1 MIKKYLRKI
10 TGLLKQNEYRLKAE
24 NLLKNNNY
32 KILCKNEKTNK
43 DNLSKY
49 ISLEEDNFTKEYSN
63 DIYSIIESI
72 SINTDENNTYIDL
85 DNNFKIG
92 IIKGITNTEY
102 ELKYIGSKKREF
114 LSLYQRKTASKKRE
128 QYRLEKISTLENKIE
143 ELNIILENLNENI
156 NKIDNSIEILN
167 KEYKEFITGEDI
179 DEEIKLIEEIEID
192 LRTKEKELISINE
205 NIYKVKK
212 DIKEISNL
220 LFEET
225 EHINIPKN
233 TESYQSVIDSIR
245 EYKEVINEIRQAY
258 NKKNSILKETEIHI
272 SINEAV
278 KNDLEIIYEEIGTL
292 KNEKLTLTKNIES
305 LKNALKSLGIDEIEK
320 ELDRLSNIIS
330 TYPHSISLLIE
341 SKAKRE
347 ANIKNYIDRLNELE
361 INLNTKNKELNFYKE
376 NFRYELNLGYI
387 EELKAL
393 EECEAIEYVIEKYKL
408 SESYKQNDI
417 ISNIHEII
425 RESSLELNNYNIG
438 VYDTDNIYTNYEDEN
453 IKGLIEI
460 SKRVDIRIKLQKKE
474 ISLYDLI
481 KKLNLNIEEH
491 NLLINENERKVFE
504 DILINNLSTKI
515 SARISRAKNW
525 VKEIDKL
532 MDKVNTS
539 NGLKLNITWVPKKGQ
554 SEDDIDIKE
563 LSTLLSTSKFLTEEE
578 REKVSKHF
586 KLKLKQQKRRMED
599 ENKISSYQS
608 IIKEVLDFR
617 RWFEFKLMYTTPRQN
632 KKELTDN
639 EFYRLSGGEKA
650 LAMYIP
656 LFAAVNARYD
666 GADKKDCPRMIS
678 LDEAF
683 AGVDEENISHMFNL
697 MEGLDLDYVLNS
709 QVLWGTY
716 EGVKNLAIYEL
727 IREGSDMVIP
737 IKYTWNG
744 HSKIVDLGE

>member
-1 MIKKYLRKI
+1 MGII
-10 TGLLKQNEYRLKAE
+10 DSIIVPNEYRLKAE
-24 NLLKNNNY
+24 NLLKNNTY

-102 ELKYIGSKKREF
+102 ELKYIG
-114 LSLYQRKTASKKRE
+114 SKKRE

-599 ENKISSYQS
+599 ENKISSYQY

>member
-1 MIKKYLRKI
+1 MGII
-10 TGLLKQNEYRLKAE
+10 DSIIVPNEYRLKAE
-24 NLLKNNNY
+24 NLLKNNTY

-102 ELKYIGSKKREF
+102 ELKYIGSKKRE
-114 LSLYQRKTASKKRE
+114 

-192 LRTKEKELISINE
+192 LRTKEKEFISINE

-387 EELKAL
+387 EELKDL

>member
-1 MIKKYLRKI
+1 M
-10 TGLLKQNEYRLKAE
+10 
-24 NLLKNNNY
+24 
-32 KILCKNEKTNK
+32 
-43 DNLSKY
+43 
-49 ISLEEDNFTKEYSN
+49 
-63 DIYSIIESI
+63 
-72 SINTDENNTYIDL
+72 
-85 DNNFKIG
+85 
-92 IIKGITNTEY
+92 
-102 ELKYIGSKKREF
+102 
-114 LSLYQRKTASKKRE
+114 
-128 QYRLEKISTLENKIE
+128 
-143 ELNIILENLNENI
+143 
-156 NKIDNSIEILN
+156 
-167 KEYKEFITGEDI
+167 
-179 DEEIKLIEEIEID
+179 
-192 LRTKEKELISINE
+192 
-205 NIYKVKK
+205 
-212 DIKEISNL
+212 
-220 LFEET
+220 
-225 EHINIPKN
+225 
-233 TESYQSVIDSIR
+233 
-245 EYKEVINEIRQAY
+245 
-258 NKKNSILKETEIHI
+258 
-272 SINEAV
+272 
-278 KNDLEIIYEEIGTL
+278 
-292 KNEKLTLTKNIES
+292 
-305 LKNALKSLGIDEIEK
+305 
-320 ELDRLSNIIS
+320 
-330 TYPHSISLLIE
+330 LIE

>member
-1 MIKKYLRKI
+1 MGII
-10 TGLLKQNEYRLKAE
+10 DSIIVPNEYRLKAE
-24 NLLKNNNY
+24 NLLKNNTY

-102 ELKYIGSKKREF
+102 ELKYIG
-114 LSLYQRKTASKKRE
+114 SKKRE

-453 IKGLIEI
+453 IKGLVEI

-539 NGLKLNITWVPKKGQ
+539 NGLKLNIIWVPKKGQ

-599 ENKISSYQS
+599 ENKISSYQY

>member
-1 MIKKYLRKI
+1 MGII
-10 TGLLKQNEYRLKAE
+10 DSIIVPNEYRLKAE
-24 NLLKNNNY
+24 NLLKNNTY

-102 ELKYIGSKKREF
+102 ELKYIG
-114 LSLYQRKTASKKRE
+114 SKKRE

-305 LKNALKSLGIDEIEK
+305 LKNALKSLGIDKIEK

-599 ENKISSYQS
+599 GNKISSYQS

>member
-1 MIKKYLRKI
+1 MGII
-10 TGLLKQNEYRLKAE
+10 DSIIVPNEYRLKAE

-102 ELKYIGSKKREF
+102 ELKYIG
-114 LSLYQRKTASKKRE
+114 SKKRE

-225 EHINIPKN
+225 EYINIPKN

>member
-1 MIKKYLRKI
+1 MGII
-10 TGLLKQNEYRLKAE
+10 DSIIVPNEYRLKAE
-24 NLLKNNNY
+24 NLLKNNTY
-32 KILCKNEKTNK
+32 KILCKNKKTNK

-102 ELKYIGSKKREF
+102 ELKYIG
-114 LSLYQRKTASKKRE
+114 SKKRE

-292 KNEKLTLTKNIES
+292 KNEKLTLTKNIEY

-453 IKGLIEI
+453 IKGLVEI

>member
-1 MIKKYLRKI
+1 MGII
-10 TGLLKQNEYRLKAE
+10 DSIIVPNEYRLKAE
-24 NLLKNNNY
+24 NLLKNNTY

-49 ISLEEDNFTKEYSN
+49 ISLEEDNFTKEYSK

-102 ELKYIGSKKREF
+102 ELKYIG
-114 LSLYQRKTASKKRE
+114 SKKRE

-320 ELDRLSNIIS
+320 ELDILSNIIS

-387 EELKAL
+387 EELKDL

-453 IKGLIEI
+453 IKGLVEI
-460 SKRVDIRIKLQKKE
+460 SKRVDIRVKLQKKE

-599 ENKISSYQS
+599 ENKISSYQY

>member
-1 MIKKYLRKI
+1 MGII
-10 TGLLKQNEYRLKAE
+10 DSIIVPNEYRLKAE

-102 ELKYIGSKKREF
+102 ELKYIG
-114 LSLYQRKTASKKRE
+114 SKKRE

-599 ENKISSYQS
+599 ENKISSYQY

>member
-1 MIKKYLRKI
+1 MGII
-10 TGLLKQNEYRLKAE
+10 DSIIVPNEYRLKAE
-24 NLLKNNNY
+24 NLLKNNTY

-102 ELKYIGSKKREF
+102 ELKYIGSKKRE
-114 LSLYQRKTASKKRE
+114 

-143 ELNIILENLNENI
+143 ELNIILQNLNENI

-225 EHINIPKN
+225 EYINIPKN

-599 ENKISSYQS
+599 ENKISSYQY

>member
-1 MIKKYLRKI
+1 MRPIFI
-10 TGLLKQNEYRLKAE
+10 
-24 NLLKNNNY
+24 Y
-32 KILCKNEKTNK
+32 KTISTICIFDKH
-43 DNLSKY
+43 NLSKY

-102 ELKYIGSKKREF
+102 ELKYIG
-114 LSLYQRKTASKKRE
+114 SKKRE

-225 EHINIPKN
+225 EYINIPKN

-599 ENKISSYQS
+599 ENKISSYQY

>member
-1 MIKKYLRKI
+1 MGII
-10 TGLLKQNEYRLKAE
+10 DSIIVPNEYRLKAE
-24 NLLKNNNY
+24 NLLKNNTY

-102 ELKYIGSKKREF
+102 ELKYIGSKKRE
-114 LSLYQRKTASKKRE
+114 

-192 LRTKEKELISINE
+192 LRTKEKEFISINE

-387 EELKAL
+387 EELKDL

-599 ENKISSYQS
+599 ENKISSYQY

>member
-1 MIKKYLRKI
+1 MGII
-10 TGLLKQNEYRLKAE
+10 DSIIVPNEYRLKAE
-24 NLLKNNNY
+24 NLLKNNTY

-102 ELKYIGSKKREF
+102 ELKYIG
-114 LSLYQRKTASKKRE
+114 SKKRE

>member
-1 MIKKYLRKI
+1 MGII
-10 TGLLKQNEYRLKAE
+10 DSIIVPNEYRLKAE
-24 NLLKNNNY
+24 NLLKNNTY

-102 ELKYIGSKKREF
+102 ELKYIG
-114 LSLYQRKTASKKRE
+114 SKKRE

-233 TESYQSVIDSIR
+233 TESYQSVIDSIK

-361 INLNTKNKELNFYKE
+361 INLNTKNLF
-376 NFRYELNLGYI
+376 
-387 EELKAL
+387 
-393 EECEAIEYVIEKYKL
+393 
-408 SESYKQNDI
+408 
-417 ISNIHEII
+417 IS
-425 RESSLELNNYNIG
+425 
-438 VYDTDNIYTNYEDEN
+438 T
-453 IKGLIEI
+453 
-460 SKRVDIRIKLQKKE
+460 
-474 ISLYDLI
+474 
-481 KKLNLNIEEH
+481 
-491 NLLINENERKVFE
+491 
-504 DILINNLSTKI
+504 
-515 SARISRAKNW
+515 A
-525 VKEIDKL
+525 
-532 MDKVNTS
+532 
-539 NGLKLNITWVPKKGQ
+539 
-554 SEDDIDIKE
+554 
-563 LSTLLSTSKFLTEEE
+563 FL
-578 REKVSKHF
+578 
-586 KLKLKQQKRRMED
+586 
-599 ENKISSYQS
+599 
-608 IIKEVLDFR
+608 
-617 RWFEFKLMYTTPRQN
+617 
-632 KKELTDN
+632 
-639 EFYRLSGGEKA
+639 
-650 LAMYIP
+650 
-656 LFAAVNARYD
+656 
-666 GADKKDCPRMIS
+666 
-678 LDEAF
+678 
-683 AGVDEENISHMFNL
+683 
-697 MEGLDLDYVLNS
+697 
-709 QVLWGTY
+709 
-716 EGVKNLAIYEL
+716 
-727 IREGSDMVIP
+727 
-737 IKYTWNG
+737 G
-744 HSKIVDLGE
+744 HSS

>member
-1 MIKKYLRKI
+1 MGII
-10 TGLLKQNEYRLKAE
+10 DSIIVPNEYRLKAE

-102 ELKYIGSKKREF
+102 ELKYIG
-114 LSLYQRKTASKKRE
+114 SKKRE

-525 VKEIDKL
+525 FKEIDKL

-599 ENKISSYQS
+599 ENKISSYQY